1 MFVSGRV
8 ANAIRI
14 GVLIAVWPFLSGI
27 GKADKF
33 RVGIYDLKQHDIS
46 MHWKN
51 AEGKPYITLAAVK
64 KKLEAEGKT
73 VLGLTNAGIYGKDYA
88 PLGWFVQNGKVLRR
102 VNKSRGGGN
111 FFLKPNGI
119 FYIDKNGARVVRTRK
134 LNRNIKALWAT
145 QSGPL
150 LFDQSGIHPR
160 FRKSSKSK
168 YVRNAVGVRHDGKI
182 VFVISRVPVTFWEIA
197 QYMKTKLKCKSA
209 LYLDGSISQMW
220 RAGEKVPVP
229 FAPFVGIIAVTKKK
243 S

>member
-1 MFVSGRV
+1 MIVSRRV

-14 GVLIAVWPFLSGI
+14 GVLIAVWPFLSGM

-33 RVGIYDLKQHDIS
+33 RVGVYDLKQHNIS

-51 AEGKPYITLAAVK
+51 SEGKPYLALNMLK
-64 KKLEAEGKT
+64 KQLEADGKT
-73 VLGLTNAGIYGKDYA
+73 VLALTNAGIYGKDYA
-88 PLGWFVQNGKVLRR
+88 PLGLYAENGKVLRK

-119 FYIDKNGARVVRTRK
+119 FYIDKNGAQIVRTEKFRK
-134 LNRNIKALWAT
+134 GTKVLWAT

-150 LFDQSGIHPR
+150 LFDQNGIHPK

-168 YVRNAVGVRHDGKI
+168 YVRNAVGIRSDGKV
-182 VFVISRVPVTFWEIA
+182 VFVISKIPVTFWEISH
-197 QYMKTKLKCKSA
+197 YMKDRLKCKSA

-220 RAGEKVPVP
+220 KTGEKIPFPVL
-229 FAPFVGIIAVTKKK
+229 PFVGIIAVTKKN
-243 S
+243 